1 MLKLKIGYINYY
13 VGDGVELRRL
23 WKKAVKKGFKTIYA
37 DVPRYDIKGT
47 YAIQFIGNNI
57 YWENFK
63 TIVKYAIPDINKM
76 MPDYRQYN
84 DIKTARIMYKL
95 HNK

>member
-37 DVPRYDIKGT
+37 DVPRYDIK
-47 YAIQFIGNNI
+47 
-57 YWENFK
+57 
-63 TIVKYAIPDINKM
+63 
-76 MPDYRQYN
+76 
-84 DIKTARIMYKL
+84 
-95 HNK
+95 